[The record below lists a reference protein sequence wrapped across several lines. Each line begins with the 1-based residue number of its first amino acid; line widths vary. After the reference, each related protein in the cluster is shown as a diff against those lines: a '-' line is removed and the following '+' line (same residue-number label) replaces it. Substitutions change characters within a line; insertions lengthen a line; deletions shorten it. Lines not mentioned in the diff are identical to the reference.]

1 MAVSAVLR
9 CGQKIGRGR
18 LINHLLGQ
26 AKDSFDEELSTQSTY
41 GSGKNM
47 PKQGWSRVFDALLY
61 DGVLA
66 EGGEMN
72 RPAMIVPDA
81 EAARALFRGERTL
94 MLRADPAATRKR
106 SKGKSRV
113 AAQALADM
121 SERDQAL
128 FDSLRTWR
136 TETAKTRGVPPYVIF
151 HDRTLAEIARERP
164 TDADELRLINGVGEK
179 KAQRYAADVSRIVSE
194 AA

>member
-1 MAVSAVLR
+1 M
-9 CGQKIGRGR
+9 
-18 LINHLLGQ
+18 
-26 AKDSFDEELSTQSTY
+26 
-41 GSGKNM
+41 
-47 PKQGWSRVFDALLY
+47 
-61 DGVLA
+61 LA

-72 RPAMIVPDA
+72 RPAVVVPDA
-81 EAARALFRGERTL
+81 EAARALFRGDRTL

-106 SKGKSRV
+106 AKGKSRV

-121 SERDQAL
+121 SERDQIL
-128 FDSLRTWR
+128 FDMLRSWR

-164 TDADELRLINGVGEK
+164 ADADELRLISGVGEK
-179 KAQRYAADVSRIVSE
+179 KAQRYAEDVSRIVGE